1 MLSIPDSL
9 FITEKCSNKL
19 KLMESE
25 FLSGLEGSSPLI
37 IEMAAHIF
45 GGGGKRV
52 RPLFLLLVSEMLG
65 YDGDDDVRIAVA
77 VEYIHTATL
86 VHDDIIDAA
95 VSRRSRATLHSIY
108 DSNLS
113 ILFGDYIFA
122 QGISIINSFRNHKL
136 MTVFSILTQD
146 MIRGEILESENKH
159 NINLSYDDYLKII
172 DFKTAEL
179 FGGCGQLGAII
190 SDADDLTESAIRS
203 AGLKFGMAFQ
213 FIDDLLDFDLD
224 EGALGKPTFADLQ
237 DGKLTLPSFLLME
250 SGAEGKKIVEIIMK
264 EKGFISIGKEVL
276 ASAIDDRDIKN
287 KVRKKAE
294 NLVLEALDLINMLP
308 MNSAH
313 MAIENLAGSFIKREH

>member
-1 MLSIPDSL
+1 MLPIPDSL
-9 FITEKCSNKL
+9 FITENSKKKM

-25 FLSGLEGSSPLI
+25 LLSGLEGSFPI
-37 IEMAAHIF
+37 IKKMAAHIF
-45 GGGGKRV
+45 EGGGKRV

-65 YDGDDDVRIAVA
+65 YDGDDDVRVAVA
-77 VEYIHTATL
+77 IEYIHTATL

-95 VSRRSRATLHSIY
+95 VSRRSRATLHNIY

-122 QGISIINSFRNHKL
+122 QGISIINNFRNHKL

-146 MIRGEILESENKH
+146 MIKGEILESENKH

-190 SDADDLTESAIRS
+190 SGADDHTESAIRS

-250 SGAEGKKIVEIIMK
+250 SGAEGKKIVETIMK
-264 EKGFISIGKEVL
+264 EKGFISIVKEVL
-276 ASAIDDRDIKN
+276 ASAIDDRDIKS

-294 NLVLEALDLINMLP
+294 DLILEALDLIHTLP
-308 MNSAH
+308 MNYAH
-313 MAIENLAGSFIKREH
+313 KAIENLAGSFIKREH

>member
-9 FITEKCSNKL
+9 FITEKCNNKL

-25 FLSGLEGSSPLI
+25 LLSGLEDSSPI
-37 IEMAAHIF
+37 IMEMAAHIF

-52 RPLFLLLVSEMLG
+52 RPLFFLLVSEMLG
-65 YDGDDDVRIAVA
+65 YDGDDDIRIAVA
-77 VEYIHTATL
+77 IEYIHTATL

-95 VSRRSRATLHSIY
+95 VSRRSRAALHNIY

-113 ILFGDYIFA
+113 ILFGDYIYA
-122 QGISIINSFRNHKL
+122 QGISIINSFRNHRL
-136 MTVFSILTQD
+136 MTVFSILTQN
-146 MIRGEILESENKH
+146 MIKGEILESENKH
-159 NINLSYDDYLKII
+159 NANLSYDDYLKII

-190 SDADDLTESAIRS
+190 SGADDFTESAIRS

-294 NLVLEALDLINMLP
+294 DLILEALDLINTLP

-313 MAIENLAGSFIKREH
+313 KAIENLAGSFIKREH

>member
-1 MLSIPDSL
+1 
-9 FITEKCSNKL
+9 
-19 KLMESE
+19 MESE
-25 FLSGLEGSSPLI
+25 LLSGLEDSSPI
-37 IEMAAHIF
+37 IMEMAAHIF

-52 RPLFLLLVSEMLG
+52 RPLFFLLVSEMLG
-65 YDGDDDVRIAVA
+65 YDGDDDIRIAVA
-77 VEYIHTATL
+77 IEYIHTATL

-95 VSRRSRATLHSIY
+95 VSRRSRATLHNIY

-113 ILFGDYIFA
+113 ILFGDYIYA
-122 QGISIINSFRNHKL
+122 QGISIINSFRNHRL
-136 MTVFSILTQD
+136 MTVFSILTQN
-146 MIRGEILESENKH
+146 MIKGEILESENKH
-159 NINLSYDDYLKII
+159 NANLSYDDYLKII

-190 SDADDLTESAIRS
+190 SGADDFTESAIRS

-294 NLVLEALDLINMLP
+294 DLILEALDLINTLP

-313 MAIENLAGSFIKREH
+313 KAIENLAGSFIKREH

>member
-1 MLSIPDSL
+1 MLPIPDSL
-9 FITEKCSNKL
+9 FITENSKKKL

-25 FLSGLEGSSPLI
+25 LLSGLEGSFPI
-37 IEMAAHIF
+37 IKKMAAHIF
-45 GGGGKRV
+45 EGGGKRV

-65 YDGDDDVRIAVA
+65 YDGDDDVRVAVA
-77 VEYIHTATL
+77 IEYIHTATL

-95 VSRRSRATLHSIY
+95 VSRRSRATLHNIY

-122 QGISIINSFRNHKL
+122 QGISIINNFRNHKL

-146 MIRGEILESENKH
+146 MIKGEILESENKH

-190 SDADDLTESAIRS
+190 SGADDHTESAIRS

-250 SGAEGKKIVEIIMK
+250 SGAEGKKIVETIMK
-264 EKGFISIGKEVL
+264 EKGFISIVKEVL
-276 ASAIDDRDIKN
+276 ASAIDDRDIKS

-294 NLVLEALDLINMLP
+294 DLILEALDLIHTLP
-308 MNSAH
+308 MNYAH
-313 MAIENLAGSFIKREH
+313 KAIENLAGSFIKREH

>member
-1 MLSIPDSL
+1 MLPIPGSL
-9 FITEKCSNKL
+9 FITENSKKKL
-19 KLMESE
+19 KLVESE
-25 FLSGLEGSSPLI
+25 LLSGLEGSFPI
-37 IEMAAHIF
+37 IKKMAAHIF
-45 GGGGKRV
+45 EGGGKRV

-65 YDGDDDVRIAVA
+65 YEGDDDVRVAVA
-77 VEYIHTATL
+77 IEYIHTATL

-95 VSRRSRATLHSIY
+95 VSRRSRATLHNIY

-113 ILFGDYIFA
+113 ILFGDYIYA
-122 QGISIINSFRNHKL
+122 QGISIINNFRNHKL

-146 MIRGEILESENKH
+146 MIKGEILESENKH

-190 SDADDLTESAIRS
+190 SGADDHTESAIRS

-250 SGAEGKKIVEIIMK
+250 SGAEGKEIVETIMK
-264 EKGFISIGKEVL
+264 EKGFSLRQIAKELHTSPATIMRRV
-276 ASAIDDRDIKN
+276 
-287 KVRKKAE
+287 
-294 NLVLEALDLINMLP
+294 
-308 MNSAH
+308 NSFSK
-313 MAIENLAGSFIKREH
+313 L

>member
-1 MLSIPDSL
+1 M
-9 FITEKCSNKL
+9 

-25 FLSGLEGSSPLI
+25 LLSGLEGSFPI
-37 IEMAAHIF
+37 IKKMAAHIF
-45 GGGGKRV
+45 EGGGKRV

-65 YDGDDDVRIAVA
+65 YDGDDDVRVAVA
-77 VEYIHTATL
+77 IEYIHTATL

-95 VSRRSRATLHSIY
+95 VSRRSRATLHNIY

-122 QGISIINSFRNHKL
+122 QGISIINNFRNHKL

-146 MIRGEILESENKH
+146 MIKGEILESENKH

-190 SDADDLTESAIRS
+190 SGADDHTESAIRS

-250 SGAEGKKIVEIIMK
+250 SGAEGKKIVETIMK
-264 EKGFISIGKEVL
+264 EKGFISIVKEVL
-276 ASAIDDRDIKN
+276 ASAIDDRDIKS

-294 NLVLEALDLINMLP
+294 DLILEALDLIHTLP
-308 MNSAH
+308 MNYAH
-313 MAIENLAGSFIKREH
+313 KAIENLAGSFIKREH

>member
-1 MLSIPDSL
+1 
-9 FITEKCSNKL
+9 
-19 KLMESE
+19 MESE
-25 FLSGLEGSSPLI
+25 LLSGLEGSFPI
-37 IEMAAHIF
+37 IKKMAAHIF
-45 GGGGKRV
+45 EGGGKRV

-65 YDGDDDVRIAVA
+65 YDGDDDVRVAVA
-77 VEYIHTATL
+77 IEYIHTATL

-95 VSRRSRATLHSIY
+95 VSRRSRATLHNIY

-122 QGISIINSFRNHKL
+122 QGISIINNFRNHKL

-146 MIRGEILESENKH
+146 MIKGEILESENKH

-190 SDADDLTESAIRS
+190 SGADDHTESAIRS

-250 SGAEGKKIVEIIMK
+250 SGAEGKKIVETIMK
-264 EKGFISIGKEVL
+264 EKGFISIVKEVL
-276 ASAIDDRDIKN
+276 ASAIDDRDIKS

-294 NLVLEALDLINMLP
+294 DLILEALDLIHTLP
-308 MNSAH
+308 MNYAH
-313 MAIENLAGSFIKREH
+313 KAIENLAGSFIKREH

>member
-1 MLSIPDSL
+1 MLPIPGSL
-9 FITEKCSNKL
+9 FITENSKKKL
-19 KLMESE
+19 KLVESE
-25 FLSGLEGSSPLI
+25 LLSGLEGSFPI
-37 IEMAAHIF
+37 IKKMAAHIF
-45 GGGGKRV
+45 EGGGKRV

-65 YDGDDDVRIAVA
+65 YEGDDDVRVAVA
-77 VEYIHTATL
+77 IEYIHTATL

-95 VSRRSRATLHSIY
+95 VSRRSRATLHNIY

-113 ILFGDYIFA
+113 ILFGDYIYA
-122 QGISIINSFRNHKL
+122 QGISIINNFRNHKL

-146 MIRGEILESENKH
+146 MIKGEILESENKH

-190 SDADDLTESAIRS
+190 SGADDHTESAIRS

-250 SGAEGKKIVEIIMK
+250 SGAEGKEIVETIMK

-294 NLVLEALDLINMLP
+294 DLILEALDLIHMLP

-313 MAIENLAGSFIKREH
+313 KAIENLAGSFIKREH